1 MSAVIFT
8 MRARGSQP
16 IRSAIIGA
24 VDTLHAPTRSTL
36 PAKPTRRPTRRV
48 ASVKKER
55 APEHHGRRERNKR
68 DKRERIVE
76 SARSLFKKQGY
87 SSTTSQQIARGAQIA
102 AGTLFLYVKS
112 KEDLLVLVFTNEMR
126 DLIEDAFR
134 DIDADAAL
142 LDQTNALFKRF
153 VVYHA
158 RDVAIARELI
168 RELTFL
174 SNRDRIADVAA
185 IVRAILDKLIVFIER
200 AIERRELE
208 ARTDPELLANC
219 LFSVYYQQLQT
230 WLSGYVPRRQF
241 ERSLSAMLDQ
251 IIGGCRR

>member
-1 MSAVIFT
+1 
-8 MRARGSQP
+8 
-16 IRSAIIGA
+16 
-24 VDTLHAPTRSTL
+24 L
-36 PAKPTRRPTRRV
+36 PAKTTRRPTRRV
-48 ASVKKER
+48 ASAKKER
-55 APEHHGRRERNKR
+55 PAQQHGRRERNKR
-68 DKRERIVE
+68 DKHKRIVE
-76 SARSLFKKQGY
+76 SARALFKKQGY
-87 SSTTSQQIARGAQIA
+87 ASTTSQQIARGAQIA

-126 DLIEDAFR
+126 ELIEEAYR
-134 DIDADAAL
+134 DIDPDAAL
-142 LDQTNALFKRF
+142 LDQADALFKRF
-153 VVYHA
+153 VNYHA

-185 IVRAILDKLIVFIER
+185 IVRAILDKLVAFITG
-200 AIERRELE
+200 AIDRRELD
-208 ARTDPELLANC
+208 ARTDRELLANC

-251 IIGGCRR
+251 IIDGCRRKRV

>member
-1 MSAVIFT
+1 MIRTVPTFHFD
-8 MRARGSQP
+8 RRGQ
-16 IRSAIIGA
+16 
-24 VDTLHAPTRSTL
+24 TL

-48 ASVKKER
+48 APAKKDR
-55 APEHHGRRERNKR
+55 TAEHHGRRERNKR
-68 DKRERIVE
+68 DKHQRIVE
-76 SARSLFKKQGY
+76 SARTLFKKQGY
-87 SSTTSQQIARGAQIA
+87 ASTTSQQIARGAQIA
-102 AGTLFLYVKS
+102 AGTLFLYVRS

-126 DLIEDAFR
+126 ELIEDAYR
-134 DIDADAAL
+134 DIEADAPL

-153 VVYHA
+153 VNYHA

-174 SNRDRIADVAA
+174 SNRDRTADVAA
-185 IVRAILDKLIVFIER
+185 IVQAILDKLVAFIER
-200 AIERRELE
+200 AVVRRELD

-251 IIGGCRR
+251 IIDGSRRKRL